1 MSYWSEESRLITVL
15 GCGTW
20 GSALAQILT
29 DKNHLVTA
37 WHHNPRKVAAMAS
50 TRRHPHLPN
59 FEFSPKIV
67 FESDLLSAIKK
78 AEFIIIAVPSH
89 VVRSIMEKV
98 RHKLRAETIL
108 INVAKGVEN
117 GTLFTMSQV
126 IRESSHHRL
135 EFIVSL
141 YGPSHAEEVI
151 RNLPTTLVSAS
162 CSLKT
167 AEVVQKTF
175 SSQTLRV
182 YSNTDILG
190 VELGG
195 SLKNIIAIAAGI
207 CDGIGFGDNTK
218 AALLTRGITEI
229 TRLGLVMGAKPDTFS
244 GLSGIGDLIATCLS
258 RHSRNRFVGEAIGR
272 GRNLTT
278 VLSEMDMVAE
288 GIKTTQSV
296 YDLMNKFNIEMPIS
310 RAVYDILFNDMEP
323 NRAVTELMTR
333 DLTHEWSK

>member
-1 MSYWSEESRLITVL
+1 M

-20 GSALAQILT
+20 GSALAQVLT
-29 DKNHLVTA
+29 DNNHLVTA
-37 WHHNPRKVAAMAS
+37 WHHNARKVAAMAS
-50 TRRHPHLPN
+50 TRQQPHLPN

-67 FESDLLSAIKK
+67 FESDLFSAIEK

-108 INVAKGVEN
+108 VNVAKGVEN
-117 GTLFTMSQV
+117 VTLLTMSQV

-135 EFIVSL
+135 ELIVSL
-141 YGPSHAEEVI
+141 YGPSHSEEVI
-151 RNLPTTLVSAS
+151 RNLPTTLVAAS

-167 AEVVQKTF
+167 AEAVQKIF

-182 YSNTDILG
+182 YSNTDIIG

-229 TRLGLVMGAKPDTFS
+229 TRLGLAMGAKPDTFS

-258 RHSRNRFVGEAIGR
+258 QHSRNRFVGEAIGR

-278 VLSEMDMVAE
+278 VLGEMDMVAE

-296 YDLMNKFNIEMPIS
+296 HDLMNKFNIEMPIS

-323 NRAVTELMTR
+323 NHAVTELMTR
-333 DLTHEWSK
+333 TLTHELSK